1 MKNCQKGNGN
11 RAFAQVKITGTVTDA
26 SNQST
31 MPGVSIVVKGTTTG
45 TMTDIDGKYTLD
57 VDAKAILVFSFIG
70 FTSQEIPVMGKTIID
85 ISMVP

>member
-1 MKNCQKGNGN
+1 
-11 RAFAQVKITGTVTDA
+11 
-26 SNQST
+26 